1 MPARIMEQV
10 LAWVDR
16 AARPVL
22 VQLPSTEYDRLQR
35 AWLLPERQPRLTRAG
50 RWLRSRI
57 TRQARA
63 SGRHPPNG
71 VKKQG

>member
-22 VQLPSTEYDRLQR
+22 VQRPSTESDRLQR
-35 AWLLPERQPRLTRAG
+35 AWSLPER
-50 RWLRSRI
+50 
-57 TRQARA
+57 
-63 SGRHPPNG
+63 
-71 VKKQG
+71 

>member
-22 VQLPSTEYDRLQR
+22 VQLPSTEYGCFRHQ
-35 AWLLPERQPRLTRAG
+35 LLVNMA
-50 RWLRSRI
+50 
-57 TRQARA
+57 
-63 SGRHPPNG
+63 
-71 VKKQG
+71 

>member
-22 VQLPSTEYDRLQR
+22 VQLPSTEYDRPQR
-35 AWLLPERQPRLTRAG
+35 AWSLPER
-50 RWLRSRI
+50 
-57 TRQARA
+57 
-63 SGRHPPNG
+63 
-71 VKKQG
+71 

>member
-22 VQLPSTEYDRLQR
+22 VQLLRTSGP
-35 AWLLPERQPRLTRAG
+35 LPQLATMQG
-50 RWLRSRI
+50 RS
-57 TRQARA
+57 
-63 SGRHPPNG
+63 P
-71 VKKQG
+71 